1 MNVLRFFIDENDNF
15 RIGNIIITFLV
26 LTLLCG
32 PLSYYGATAMGWIQ
46 LPAKKLNVQNVEDS
60 YTWFYTQRE
69 TVRQDAANV
78 ELTNQQMNSFMVAN
92 GSDSSKWTQAAKL
105 QYTQLMSIQEQQAF
119 VYNNACA
126 TYQARWDNV
135 FKTAFLQAPTDIPR
149 DCPLIGGK

>member
-15 RIGNIIITFLV
+15 RIGNIVI
-26 LTLLCG
+26 TLLILIFICS
-32 PLSYYGATAMGWIQ
+32 PLGYYGGTAMGWIQ
-46 LPAKKLNVQNVEDS
+46 LPAKKLNVQNIEDS

-78 ELTNQQMNSFMVAN
+78 TIQQQKITDLLTLA
-92 GSDSSKWTQAAKL
+92 GSDSSKWTQQQKMDY
-105 QYTQLMSIQEQQAF
+105 QQLTSIEGQQEII
-119 VYNNACA
+119 YNGACA
-126 TYQARWDNV
+126 TYQAKWDNV